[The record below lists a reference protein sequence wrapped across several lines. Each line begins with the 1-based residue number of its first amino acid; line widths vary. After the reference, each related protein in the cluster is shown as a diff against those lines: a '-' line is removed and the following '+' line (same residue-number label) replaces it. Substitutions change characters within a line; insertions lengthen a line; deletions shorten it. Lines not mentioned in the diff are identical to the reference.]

1 MKKSKAQNKPAA
13 EISPEEALAFID
25 SYQKMLA
32 EIDEPTQSI
41 SLRIPANLLRALK
54 TTAKIEGKKYQSM
67 IVEMIREGL
76 RQAHRKR

>member
-1 MKKSKAQNKPAA
+1 MKKSKAQSKPD

-32 EIDEPTQSI
+32 EIDEPTQLI
-41 SLRIPANLLRALK
+41 SLRVPANILRVLK

-67 IVEMIREGL
+67 IVEMIRAGIRE
-76 RQAHRKR
+76 RNRKV